1 MVDRSTTEGFGRYI
15 STREVSVVSFAED
28 LFQANL
34 ANALTALKKLRIPI
48 KWFLENIL
56 SSQYKVHIA
65 SIKLNV

>member
-34 ANALTALKKLRIPI
+34 ANALTALEKLRIPI
-48 KWFLENIL
+48 KWFLENIF